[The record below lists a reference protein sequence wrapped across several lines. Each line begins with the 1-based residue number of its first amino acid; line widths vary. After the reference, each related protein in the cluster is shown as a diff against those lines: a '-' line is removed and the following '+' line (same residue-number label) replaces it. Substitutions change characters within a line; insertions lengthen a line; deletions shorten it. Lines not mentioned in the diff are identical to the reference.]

1 MGSIVPMPSALPGV
15 GKTPAA
21 AYTDGLA
28 LEGLPMNAAI
38 HPLERLGVDDY
49 LQGEQRA
56 EVKHEYLDGQIVA
69 MGDASRAHGLLALS
83 LSALLLPHARRKGC
97 QLFTADMK
105 VRIDHDS
112 GSWFYYPD
120 LVLACDPTNRE
131 PLYVRRPCLLVEVLS
146 PSTEHIDTREK
157 LLAYRLLPS
166 LREYLLLRQ
175 DRVQADLYQWSDEG
189 RWQHHVLGQP
199 DDALALRCLDAAVS
213 LRDVY
218 ADVPELLA

>member
-1 MGSIVPMPSALPGV
+1 MGSIVRMPSALPGV

-56 EVKHEYLDGQIVA
+56 EVKHEYLDGQIFA
-69 MGDASRAHGLLALS
+69 MGGASRAHGLLALS

-120 LVLACDPTNRE
+120 LVLACDPSDRE
-131 PLYVRRPCLLVEVLS
+131 PLYVRRPCLLVEVL
-146 PSTEHIDTREK
+146 
-157 LLAYRLLPS
+157 L
-166 LREYLLLRQ
+166 
-175 DRVQADLYQWSDEG
+175 
-189 RWQHHVLGQP
+189 
-199 DDALALRCLDAAVS
+199 
-213 LRDVY
+213 
-218 ADVPELLA
+218 

>member
-1 MGSIVPMPSALPGV
+1 M
-15 GKTPAA
+15 T
-21 AYTDGLA
+21 
-28 LEGLPMNAAI
+28 AAI

-69 MGDASRAHGLLALS
+69 MGGASRAHGLLALS
-83 LSALLLPHARRKGC
+83 LSALLLPHARRKGA

-105 VRIDHDS
+105 VRTD
-112 GSWFYYPD
+112 
-120 LVLACDPTNRE
+120 RE

-175 DRVQADLYQWSDEG
+175 DSLQADLYQRAADG
-189 RWQHHVLGQP
+189 RWQHQRLTAP
-199 DDALALRCLDAAVS
+199 
-213 LRDVY
+213 
-218 ADVPELLA
+218 ADVLTLECLGADVTLSEIYVDLADLSVA